1 MGLKKLARGI
11 LSSLFSALLI
21 GPIYIGEALTPS
33 AMPHVTTYLGHHT
46 QYDTNRT
53 NPTCEVSAKVT
64 KTRAVLSPLP
74 AGIFADVNEPLATN
88 EKVL

>member
-11 LSSLFSALLI
+11 LSSLFRPLLI

-53 NPTCEVSAKVT
+53 NPTCEVSAK
-64 KTRAVLSPLP
+64 TRAVLSPLP

-88 EKVL
+88 EKV